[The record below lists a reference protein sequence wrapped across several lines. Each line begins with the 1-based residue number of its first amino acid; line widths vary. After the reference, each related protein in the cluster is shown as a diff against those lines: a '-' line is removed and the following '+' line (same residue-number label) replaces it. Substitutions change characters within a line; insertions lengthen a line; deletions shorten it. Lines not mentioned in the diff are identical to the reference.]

1 MTNPY
6 DPDPRDGLSQIPP
19 ALSEVSQF
27 CNTHR
32 DQLRLPA
39 QRTSWKLFGFSE
51 LLLMVRTMTFFFA
64 FMPPWLMFLS
74 SPHGVNVYVTQFMND
89 NGSASEQL

>member
-19 ALSEVSQF
+19 ALS
-27 CNTHR
+27 
-32 DQLRLPA
+32 QLRLPA

>member
-19 ALSEVSQF
+19 ARSQF
-27 CNTHR
+27 RNTH
-32 DQLRLPA
+32 QLRLPA

-51 LLLMVRTMTFFFA
+51 LLLMVRTMTMVCTMTFL
-64 FMPPWLMFLS
+64 PPWLMFLS